1 MLEQAARAAG
11 EEEKQ
16 DGILSLRGVGGE
28 ENCFLRL
35 FGDSV
40 YWFFFVLFKSLILI
54 NSEKINFLR
63 LLLCFTECSKQI
75 AQCIPSTDKI
85 GKYLW
90 RSKAVCAL
98 SLIHRCIGSSA
109 EGAGGTWLSA
119 G

>member
-1 MLEQAARAAG
+1 MLKQAARAAG